1 MDELVV
7 GLRIP
12 GLRVEYAR
20 LRPGE
25 DVLSV
30 TPPHAIGVAFTPQSA
45 AVWDVGTSCRR
56 RAAIPTSAVFI
67 TSSEPLLWA
76 RRDRLRLDDVRPATA
91 RDHDVR
97 LRVNGPERTVFIDVR
112 SSLLDTRR
120 AARMR
125 SRPFRSRPA
134 SFDLAVG
141 SRVRQEGSAMRVRRE
156 AS

>member
-1 MDELVV
+1 MDESVV

-20 LRPGE
+20 RRPGE

-67 TSSEPLLWA
+67 TSSEPLLW
-76 RRDRLRLDDVRPATA
+76 RRWDEVS
-91 RDHDVR
+91 
-97 LRVNGPERTVFIDVR
+97 E
-112 SSLLDTRR
+112 S
-120 AARMR
+120 M
-125 SRPFRSRPA
+125 
-134 SFDLAVG
+134 DLTVG